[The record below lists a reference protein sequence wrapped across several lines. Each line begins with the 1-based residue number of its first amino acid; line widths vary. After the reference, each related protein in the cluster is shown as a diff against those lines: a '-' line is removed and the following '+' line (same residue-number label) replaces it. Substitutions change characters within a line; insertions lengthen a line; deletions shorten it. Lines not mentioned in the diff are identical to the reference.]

1 MVIRWEM
8 RLILLS
14 LSCLYDSRDQSDLA
28 NPDCY
33 LLNLN

>member
-1 MVIRWEM
+1 MAISWEIQ
-8 RLILLS
+8 LFLLS
-14 LSCLYDSRDQSDLA
+14 LACLYDSLDQSNLA